1 MEDNK
6 MFISLPR
13 IADATPYEKFT
24 PDTLKNVK
32 MYGVKCLEAKGVYK
46 ICKVD
51 PKVYAACKDFEH
63 VYIRVKDLEIPVA
76 KYVGMLYNKYPHADA
91 VTRKK
96 VYGLIYQTVHELGE
110 INKAKTYG
118 SCAYKDM
125 QAEDKTLKAF
135 YAQNR
140 VIVDQ
145 AMKLDKA
152 LIQDERFCKAY
163 GVLPAKNGVL
173 YSFGINV
180 KEDLIPVTTHHRCY
194 AEALDNV
201 ARYGVSGLEEY
212 NLKDPALTC
221 VECKE
226 VYTKERRMFVQ
237 VKPQHVYCEKNPYYK
252 PISVLKEAAAVFD
265 YDTNKFTSFVE
276 DEEEVKAILIR
287 AKALAVAQ
295 QDYRKGDPIVFS
307 SKLLRKAKD
316 ELCTHYNGSKSNY
329 VEQYG
334 YYDEPKYTTADYAEA
349 AADGK
354 HMFIEAMCKTTQ
366 PKYLTVLECKLI
378 NLQAAY
384 LRLYDLEEKDQY
396 GDCIES
402 RYDFRPAPTTKE
414 ELEDYMRTEF
424 GTCKHDEVLYACRYE
439 YGCATTDHYDD
450 YESVADEYYDDGE
463 EAVYED
469 DEDYDSYYDEDVE

>member
-1 MEDNK
+1 MKNNK
-6 MFISLPR
+6 TFIDLPR
-13 IADATPYEKFT
+13 IEDATPYEKFT

-32 MYGVKCLEAKGVYK
+32 MYGVKCNKTLDLYK
-46 ICKVD
+46 FYKVD
-51 PKVYAACKDFEH
+51 PKVYAARKEFEH
-63 VYIRVKDLEIPVA
+63 VYIRVKDLEIPVVE
-76 KYVGMLYNKYPHADA
+76 YVGKLYNKYPHADS
-91 VTRKK
+91 VTRKQ

-118 SCAYKDM
+118 SCAYKDV
-125 QAEDKTLKAF
+125 QAEDKMLKAF
-135 YAQNR
+135 HAQNC

-145 AMKLDKA
+145 ARKLDQA
-152 LIQDERFCKAY
+152 LIKDERFCKAY
-163 GVLPAKNGVL
+163 GVLPAQNGVL
-173 YSFGINV
+173 YSFGINI

-212 NLKDPALTC
+212 TLKDPALTC

-237 VKPQHVYCEKNPYYK
+237 VKPQHMYCEKNPYYK
-252 PISVLKEAAAVFD
+252 PISVLKAAAAVFD
-265 YDTNKFTSFVE
+265 CATNKFTSFVE

-287 AKALAVAQ
+287 AKSLAVAQ

-316 ELCTHYNGSKSNY
+316 ELCANYNGSKLNY
-329 VEQYG
+329 VEQYS
-334 YYDEPKYTTADYAEA
+334 YYEEPKYTTAEYAKA
-349 AADGK
+349 AVDGK
-354 HMFIEAMCKTTQ
+354 HEFVEAMCKTTQ

-378 NLQAAY
+378 NLQASY
-384 LRLYDLEEKDQY
+384 FKLYGLEEKDQY
-396 GDCIES
+396 GDHIAS
-402 RYDFRPAPTTKE
+402 RYDFRSAPTTKE
-414 ELEDYMRTEF
+414 EFEDYMRTEF

-450 YESVADEYYDDGE
+450 YESVVDDYYDDGE
-463 EAVYED
+463 EAIYED
-469 DEDYDSYYDEDVE
+469 EDDSYYDEDVE